1 MKSGKIDGYFLASYS
16 SRKLGMEST
25 GNAGGSHNLE
35 VYSTGESFD
44 EILKKMQTGFLVTE
58 MLGMSFN
65 PINGDYSRGAAGFL
79 IENGELTYP
88 VSEVTIAG
96 NMSDMIKNLT
106 PANDLKLEDNINAP
120 TILIENM
127 TLAGQ

>member
-1 MKSGKIDGYFLASYS
+1 
-16 SRKLGMEST
+16 
-25 GNAGGSHNLE
+25 
-35 VYSTGESFD
+35 
-44 EILKKMQTGFLVTE
+44 